1 MHLCLIDAETFRENS
16 DHFESKS
23 LISDQSVQ
31 NKTKMA
37 ALSTGA
43 HKLTP
48 WGSHY
53 VLVYASWNFLVQV
66 TWDMQSIP

>member
-1 MHLCLIDAETFRENS
+1 MHLCLIDAENVKFQTFRENS

-23 LISDQSVQ
+23 LISDQSMQ
-31 NKTKMA
+31 NKTKVA

-53 VLVYASWNFLVQV
+53 VLVYAS
-66 TWDMQSIP
+66 

>member
-1 MHLCLIDAETFRENS
+1 MHLCLIVAENAKFQTFQENS
-16 DHFESKS
+16 YHFEPQSM
-23 LISDQSVQ
+23 ISDQSVQ

-43 HKLTP
+43 HKLTL

-53 VLVYASWNFLVQV
+53 VLVYAS
-66 TWDMQSIP
+66 